1 MLIFTFC
8 FFVLSIG
15 EDTADI
21 QVMIDL
27 LEDVIVFDQRFNRR
41 DSKDGCVLTISCLR
55 FMVWTMWFAIIDI
68 RSSDI

>member
-27 LEDVIVFDQRFNRR
+27 LEDVIVFDQSFNRR
-41 DSKDGCVLTISCLR
+41 DSKDVY
-55 FMVWTMWFAIIDI
+55 
-68 RSSDI
+68 